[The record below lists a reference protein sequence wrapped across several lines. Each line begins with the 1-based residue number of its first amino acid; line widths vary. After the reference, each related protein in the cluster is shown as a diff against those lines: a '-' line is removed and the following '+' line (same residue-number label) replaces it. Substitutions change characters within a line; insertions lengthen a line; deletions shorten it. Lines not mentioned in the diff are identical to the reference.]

1 MPQLNWIAVCAQIRK
16 AAVDMVQSLSATT
29 DGAQQLRTASDE
41 LLPALLWL
49 MNDESHVSK
58 AALTSLVNLS
68 QVGLRTPSPCCNTK
82 VCLQE
87 DAAGPW
93 LHASTSRMLSC
104 ILPWHAEKGV

>member
-1 MPQLNWIAVCAQIRK
+1 
-16 AAVDMVQSLSATT
+16 MVQGLAASP

-68 QVGLRTPSPCCNTK
+68 QVGRPSTAWLPGRS
-82 VCLQE
+82 
-87 DAAGPW
+87 AAK
-93 LHASTSRMLSC
+93 HAAS
-104 ILPWHAEKGV
+104 

>member
-1 MPQLNWIAVCAQIRK
+1 
-16 AAVDMVQSLSATT
+16 MVQGLAATA

-68 QVGLRTPSPCCNTK
+68 QVRTRREDINQLPRGRPVDLCTARRRSALTKCWQWSCASSVLIPTYSSFAGWPNTR
-82 VCLQE
+82 LQR
-87 DAAGPW
+87 
-93 LHASTSRMLSC
+93 TQT
-104 ILPWHAEKGV
+104 